1 MRQQRQLSRVQDE
14 EETMVMKVMDKSGAA
29 KERRIVWYTRTDPQ
43 DLNKILMRFLSPRDL
58 ENTGLLT
65 WEKRDGDDDQWL
77 YLPATKKVKRIAAS
91 GKKSRFM
98 GTDFAFE
105 DLRSENLALYT
116 YTLTGTE
123 TVDGQACY
131 IIEAV
136 PATARQAA
144 DSGYS
149 KRRLW
154 VRQDHYQ
161 TVKQEFYDKKGQLEK
176 VEHKRQLVNVKGMIW
191 RANETEMHDVQAG
204 TRTLVQVLKRV
215 VDQGLNDN
223 FFTETELTRGGS

>member
-1 MRQQRQLSRVQDE
+1 MVLRHPSTTRTLLVVSTGLAGCSVLLPAILWAQSGLEIMRQQRQLSRVQDE

-77 YLPATKKVKRIAAS
+77 YLPATKKVTRIAAS

-123 TVDGQACY
+123 TIDGQACY

-136 PATARQAA
+136 
-144 DSGYS
+144 
-149 KRRLW
+149 
-154 VRQDHYQ
+154 
-161 TVKQEFYDKKGQLEK
+161 
-176 VEHKRQLVNVKGMIW
+176 
-191 RANETEMHDVQAG
+191 
-204 TRTLVQVLKRV
+204 
-215 VDQGLNDN
+215 
-223 FFTETELTRGGS
+223 